1 MYFYA
6 FKQGS
11 YLIRKGIILLILLI
25 ILCPVFVRAQAE
37 KSSIFGMEAGIGY
50 GKLRSNDLKDKEFNF
65 TPSYT
70 KSAGFTLELAIP
82 NLEKRGTLFNELSF
96 SQFEANSFVRI
107 PDTSLGRPDRDYI
120 DVTQKFSPNLF
131 TVSNMFRYCF
141 TNSDFKYYVSIG
153 IYNSFVISPVNRKTI
168 QKNQNG
174 TLKTNEEKVIPD
186 YATHGL
192 MLLLGTGI
200 SYKYI
205 GFELRYDP
213 GRNYTRKID
222 YSIHIPTITAIIHVR
237 FY

>member
-1 MYFYA
+1 MTRNR
-6 FKQGS
+6 
-11 YLIRKGIILLILLI
+11 INLLILLFS
-25 ILCPVFVRAQAE
+25 LCPGLCRAQAE
-37 KSSIFGMEAGIGY
+37 KPSVFGMEAGIGY
-50 GKLRSNDLKDKEFNF
+50 GKLRSNDLEDKEFNF
-65 TPSYT
+65 TPSYI
-70 KSAGFTLELAIP
+70 KSAGFTLEMAIP
-82 NLEKRGTLFNELSF
+82 KLEKRGTFFNELSF
-96 SQFEANSFVRI
+96 SQFEAGSFVRI

-141 TNSDFKYYVSIG
+141 TNSDFRYYVSIG
-153 IYNSFVISPVNRKTI
+153 IYNSFVISPVNRKII

-174 TLKTNEEKVIPD
+174 TVNTTEEKVIPD

-205 GFELRYDP
+205 GLELRYDP

-222 YSIHIPTITAIIHVR
+222 YSIHIPTITAIVHIR